1 MAEIAPLNYE
11 RWAVMF
17 SPLWVHGAP
26 NATPASGARHAEQLT
41 QVSASL
47 NRLDSRT
54 KESLIEQSIQPMV
67 MRRKIPKRESEP
79 PSITSHPAEWVLL
92 QPLPNEIFTSARN
105 QPALDPRKIT
115 ELYKQP
121 ETTLGPAVRISG

>member
-26 NATPASGARHAEQLT
+26 NVTPASGTRHAEQLT

-54 KESLIEQSIQPMV
+54 NESLIEQSIQPMV

-79 PSITSHPAEWVLL
+79 LSITSHTGGWVLL
-92 QPLPNEIFTSARN
+92 QPLPNGIFNVAQN
-105 QPALDPRKIT
+105 QPALDPRKVT